1 MGFIAPSGGPE
12 ETFTREELL
21 RVRNVTVK
29 KVTELEPELQDCN
42 EQESEPDN
50 DDD

>member
-1 MGFIAPSGGPE
+1 MGFVAPSGGPD

-21 RVRNVTVK
+21 RIRNGTVK
-29 KVTELEPELQDCN
+29 KVTELEPESQDCN

-50 DDD
+50 GDG

>member
-1 MGFIAPSGGPE
+1 MVLTPQGYDH
-12 ETFTREELL
+12 TFTRDELL
-21 RVRNVTVK
+21 RARNVTVK